1 MQFNVDND
9 YKYAKDITPNEL
21 NEAHKKICEALIE
34 LRAKK
39 GHDYG
44 QCFEF
49 SMADYGLLSPIIRF
63 RDKLG
68 RLENLI
74 KVKEAKVKDE
84 SIRDTILDLG
94 NYCLL
99 TCAVLDLI
107 EQHKKY
113 NSSCE
118 NTNKCIV
125 GIKTTTNENITNSDY
140 LSELNQKQ
148 PIESYMKDSNKNYNE
163 K

>member
-1 MQFNVDND
+1 MNYIVNEDF
-9 YKYAKDITPNEL
+9 KFAKEITPKEL
-21 NEAHKKICEALIE
+21 NEAHGAICNSLKE

-68 RLENLI
+68 RLENLL
-74 KVKEAKVKDE
+74 KTKTSLVTDE
-84 SIRDTILDLG
+84 NIRDTILDLG
-94 NYCLL
+94 NYCIL

-107 EQHKKY
+107 EKHKSENLIQTNDNDTDY
-113 NSSCE
+113 NIILLHSDS
-118 NTNKCIV
+118 NTN
-125 GIKTTTNENITNSDY
+125 TMNEYSLSDD
-140 LSELNQKQ
+140 ET
-148 PIESYMKDSNKNYNE
+148 I
-163 K
+163 